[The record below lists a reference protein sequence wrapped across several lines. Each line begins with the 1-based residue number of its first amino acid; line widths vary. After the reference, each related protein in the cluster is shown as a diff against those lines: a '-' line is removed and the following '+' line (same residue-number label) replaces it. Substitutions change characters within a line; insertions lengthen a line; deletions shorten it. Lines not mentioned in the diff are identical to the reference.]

1 MHDLKDKVI
10 KKNYQFITSTFTGC
24 FFYPVKITCNDKL
37 SWYSND
43 PKFIIAA
50 ENLSQFS
57 ELHAKNWKGIVDDKQ
72 FSNYQNNLKEKEKNH
87 KEEIDYGNG

>member
-1 MHDLKDKVI
+1 MDNQKYNCFWL
-10 KKNYQFITSTFTGC
+10 

-57 ELHAKNWKGIVDDKQ
+57 ELHAKIGKGLLMIK
-72 FSNYQNNLKEKEKNH
+72 NL
-87 KEEIDYGNG
+87 